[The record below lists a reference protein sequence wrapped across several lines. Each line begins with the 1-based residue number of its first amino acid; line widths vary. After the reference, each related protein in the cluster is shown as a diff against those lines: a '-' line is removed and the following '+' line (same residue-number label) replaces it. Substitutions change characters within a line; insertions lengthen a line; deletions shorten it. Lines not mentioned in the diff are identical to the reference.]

1 MPEENDRAASEINSR
16 LPRSFKILAEWAR
29 KRGLIAKPKRGDEE
43 AA

>member
-1 MPEENDRAASEINSR
+1 MSDNSSR
-16 LPRSFKILAEWAR
+16 LPRSFRILAEWAK